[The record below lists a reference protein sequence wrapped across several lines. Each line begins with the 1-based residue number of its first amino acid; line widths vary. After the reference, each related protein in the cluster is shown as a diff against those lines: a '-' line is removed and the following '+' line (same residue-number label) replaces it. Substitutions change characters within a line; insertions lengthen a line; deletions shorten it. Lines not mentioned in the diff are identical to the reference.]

1 MMKKLM
7 LTHALI
13 MVFSVGWTVLTETIV
28 LICII
33 PVDQFTFY
41 MQKTNT

>member
-13 MVFSVGWTVLTETIV
+13 MVFSVGWTVVTETIA
-28 LICII
+28 LNRKT
-33 PVDQFTFY
+33 TFFISVPA
-41 MQKTNT
+41 TL